1 MACEGLHLIEN
12 PEFLLDSGTKDFS
25 IPKLGALTTDA
36 SLSKE
41 AIAKA
46 SPLDELKETMELVD
60 DSRRTPAEGDSE
72 RTKTRDHDSRG
83 RDSGYDGRG
92 PRDREREKD
101 IERESGKERRH
112 SGKDKG
118 SVDAYVDC
126 EGCSHNSKRDSET
139 PTLTTVCRAS
149 SWVTITF

>member
-1 MACEGLHLIEN
+1 MKFVELLHISIIFLRPRTFQCIKKVILSPQEIISRIGKPN
-12 PEFLLDSGTKDFS
+12 IRRSLLDSGTKDFS

-46 SPLDELKETMELVD
+46 SPLDELKETMKLVD

-101 IERESGKERRH
+101 IERRH

-118 SVDAYVDC
+118 SGAKIKVHFLV
-126 EGCSHNSKRDSET
+126 
-139 PTLTTVCRAS
+139 
-149 SWVTITF
+149 

>member
-1 MACEGLHLIEN
+1 PFPLVLLQQVFSVKES
-12 PEFLLDSGTKDFS
+12 LLDSGTKDFS

-92 PRDREREKD
+92 PGDREREKD

-118 SVDAYVDC
+118 SGAKIKVHFLV
-126 EGCSHNSKRDSET
+126 
-139 PTLTTVCRAS
+139 
-149 SWVTITF
+149 